1 MVYEPTIDQS
11 RRNQLIDKGYCVFP
25 RLLDVGL
32 LQRVQRVSRRLLD
45 GNSAEEKRRRGHQ
58 GNVISLAYQDPVF
71 SELIALP
78 AALEALAALGFARPR
93 YFGGAIIA
101 KEAGSP
107 PLYWH
112 QDWTY
117 WGEPES
123 ADPIPHQVF
132 LMWYLTDTSRPNG
145 CLRVVPGS
153 HRMRLDAHDR
163 IGTHDDGIRNQN
175 PETSAGYQPLPG
187 EVDVPVTAGDL
198 VIGDARVLH
207 AAHAKHHRPAAHGHH
222 LVVRAALRR
231 TQRESSGRLP
241 EPGQV
246 DAGLGRGRGKRNDG
260 SCAGGLPRRRAA
272 RSPDIRYQRL
282 PAATV
287 IMLRIFRRR
296 GP

>member
-1 MVYEPTIDQS
+1 MDSESTIDQS
-11 RRNQLIDKGYCVFP
+11 RRDQLIDNGYCVFP
-25 RLLDVGL
+25 QLLETDL
-32 LQRVQRVSRRLLD
+32 LQRVRRVSRQLLD
-45 GNSAEEKRRRGHQ
+45 ENSAEEKRKRGHQ

-123 ADPIPHQVF
+123 ADPVPHQVF

-153 HRMRLDAHDR
+153 HRMRLEAHDR

-187 EVDVPVTAGDL
+187 EVDVAVTAGDV

-207 AAHAKHHRPAAHGHH
+207 AAHANTTDQ
-222 LVVRAALRR
+222 RR
-231 TQRESSGRLP
+231 TVITLWYVPRYDELSEKVQAGYQSQVRSMPDSVEEEERELLAP
-241 EPGQV
+241 VLV
-246 DAGLGRGRGKRNDG
+246 DYRGAAQPARQTYEISDY
-260 SCAGGLPRRRAA
+260 LPR
-272 RSPDIRYQRL
+272 P
-282 PAATV
+282 
-287 IMLRIFRRR
+287 
-296 GP
+296 

>member
-1 MVYEPTIDQS
+1 MDFEPTIDQS
-11 RRNQLIDKGYCVFP
+11 RRDQLIDGGYCVFP
-25 RLLDVGL
+25 RLLETNL
-32 LQRVQRVSRRLLD
+32 LQRVRQVSQRLLD
-45 GNSAEEKRRRGHQ
+45 GNSGEEKRKRGHQ
-58 GNVISLAYQDPVF
+58 GNVITLAYQDPVF

-153 HRMRLDAHDR
+153 HRMWLDAHDR

-187 EVDVPVTAGDL
+187 EVDVAVTAGDL

-207 AAHAKHHRPAAHGHH
+207 AAHANTTDQRRTVITLWYVPRYDELSEK
-222 LVVRAALRR
+222 VRAGY
-231 TQRESSGRLP
+231 QS
-241 EPGQV
+241 QV
-246 DAGLGRGRGKRNDG
+246 RSMPDSVEEKEKELLADVLVDYRGAAQPARQTYEISDY
-260 SCAGGLPRRRAA
+260 LPR
-272 RSPDIRYQRL
+272 L
-282 PAATV
+282 
-287 IMLRIFRRR
+287 
-296 GP
+296 

>member
-1 MVYEPTIDQS
+1 MNSEPTIDQS
-11 RRNQLIDKGYCVFP
+11 RRDQLIDKGYCVVP
-25 RLLDVGL
+25 RVLDTEL
-32 LQRVQRVSRRLLD
+32 LQRVRRVSQRLLD
-45 GNSAEEKRRRGHQ
+45 ENSAEEKRKRGHQ
-58 GNVISLAYQDPVF
+58 GNVVSLAYQDPVF

-78 AALEALAALGFARPR
+78 AALDALAALGFARPR

-132 LMWYLTDTSRPNG
+132 LMWYLTDTNRPNG

-163 IGTHDDGIRNQN
+163 IGTHDDGIRDQN
-175 PETSAGYQPLPG
+175 PETSVGYQPLPG
-187 EVDVPVTAGDL
+187 EVDVAVAAGDL

-207 AAHAKHHRPAAHGHH
+207 AAHANTTDQ
-222 LVVRAALRR
+222 RR
-231 TQRESSGRLP
+231 TVITLWYVPRYDELSERVQAGYHSQVRSMPDSVADVERELLAP
-241 EPGQV
+241 VLV
-246 DAGLGRGRGKRNDG
+246 DYRGAAQPARQTYEISDY
-260 SCAGGLPRRRAA
+260 LPRR
-272 RSPDIRYQRL
+272 
-282 PAATV
+282 
-287 IMLRIFRRR
+287 
-296 GP
+296 

>member
-1 MVYEPTIDQS
+1 MNSGPAIDRS
-11 RRNQLIDKGYCVFP
+11 RRDQLIDKGYCVVP
-25 RLLDVGL
+25 RLLDTEL
-32 LQRVQRVSRRLLD
+32 LQRVRRASQRLLD
-45 GNSAEEKRRRGHQ
+45 ENSAEEKRKRGHQ
-58 GNVISLAYQDPVF
+58 GNVVSLAYQDPVF

-78 AALEALAALGFARPR
+78 AALNALAALDFARPR

-163 IGTHDDGIRNQN
+163 IGTHDDGIRDQN
-175 PETSAGYQPLPG
+175 PDTSAGYQPLPG
-187 EVDVPVTAGDL
+187 EVDVAVTAGDL

-207 AAHAKHHRPAAHGHH
+207 AAHANTTDQ
-222 LVVRAALRR
+222 RR
-231 TQRESSGRLP
+231 TVITLWYVPRYDELSEAVQAGYQSQVRSLP
-241 EPGQV
+241 DSVADEEKELLAPVLV
-246 DAGLGRGRGKRNDG
+246 DYRGAAQPARQTYEISDY
-260 SCAGGLPRRRAA
+260 LPRR
-272 RSPDIRYQRL
+272 
-282 PAATV
+282 
-287 IMLRIFRRR
+287 
-296 GP
+296 

>member
-1 MVYEPTIDQS
+1 MTDKSREVPTINSEPTIDQS
-11 RRNQLIDKGYCVFP
+11 RRDQLIDKGYCVVP
-25 RLLDVGL
+25 RLLDIDL
-32 LQRVQRVSRRLLD
+32 LLRVRRVSQRLLD
-45 GNSAEEKRRRGHQ
+45 ENSAEEKRRRGHQ
-58 GNVISLAYQDPVF
+58 GNVVSLAYQDPVF

-78 AALEALAALGFARPR
+78 AALEALAALGFTRPR

-132 LMWYLTDTSRPNG
+132 LMWYLTDTCRPNG

-153 HRMRLDAHDR
+153 HRTRLDAHDR
-163 IGTHDDGIRNQN
+163 IGTHDDGIRDQN

-187 EVDVPVTAGDL
+187 EVDVAVTAGDL

-207 AAHAKHHRPAAHGHH
+207 AAHANTTDQ
-222 LVVRAALRR
+222 RR
-231 TQRESSGRLP
+231 TVITLWYVPRYDELSEKLRAVTRAKSGRCP
-241 EPGQV
+241 T
-246 DAGLGRGRGKRNDG
+246 RSTKRKEN
-260 SCAGGLPRRRAA
+260 C
-272 RSPDIRYQRL
+272 
-282 PAATV
+282 
-287 IMLRIFRRR
+287 
-296 GP
+296 

>member
-1 MVYEPTIDQS
+1 MNSEPTVDQS
-11 RRNQLIDKGYCVFP
+11 RRDQLIDKGYCVVP
-25 RLLDVGL
+25 RVLDTDL
-32 LQRVQRVSRRLLD
+32 LQRVRRVSQRLLD
-45 GNSAEEKRRRGHQ
+45 KNSAEEKRRRGHQ
-58 GNVISLAYQDPVF
+58 GNVVSLAYQDPVF

-78 AALEALAALGFARPR
+78 AALAALAALGFNRPR
-93 YFGGAIIA
+93 YFGGAAIA

-163 IGTHDDGIRNQN
+163 IGTHDDGVRNQN

-187 EVDVPVTAGDL
+187 EVDVAVTAGDL
-198 VIGDARVLH
+198 VIGDARLLH
-207 AAHAKHHRPAAHGHH
+207 AAHGNTTDQRRTVITLWYVPRYDELSEQVRAGYQSQLRPMPDTVAEAERELLAPVLVDYRGAARPA
-222 LVVRAALRR
+222 RQ
-231 TQRESSGRLP
+231 TYEIS
-241 EPGQV
+241 
-246 DAGLGRGRGKRNDG
+246 DY
-260 SCAGGLPRRRAA
+260 LPRR
-272 RSPDIRYQRL
+272 
-282 PAATV
+282 
-287 IMLRIFRRR
+287 
-296 GP
+296 

>member
-1 MVYEPTIDQS
+1 MNSEPTTEQS
-11 RRNQLIDKGYCVFP
+11 RLDQLIDKGYCVVP
-25 RLLDVGL
+25 RLLDTEL
-32 LQRVQRVSRRLLD
+32 LQRVRRVSQRLLD
-45 GNSAEEKRRRGHQ
+45 ENSAEEKRKRGHQ
-58 GNVISLAYQDPVF
+58 GNVVSLAYQDPVF

-78 AALEALAALGFARPR
+78 AALGALAALGFARPR

-163 IGTHDDGIRNQN
+163 IGTHDDGIRDQN

-187 EVDVPVTAGDL
+187 EVDVAVKAGDL

-207 AAHAKHHRPAAHGHH
+207 AAHANTTDQ
-222 LVVRAALRR
+222 RR
-231 TQRESSGRLP
+231 TVITLWYVPRYDELSETVQAGYQSQVRSMPDSLAEEERELLAP
-241 EPGQV
+241 VLV
-246 DAGLGRGRGKRNDG
+246 DYRGAAKPARQTYEISDY
-260 SCAGGLPRRRAA
+260 LPR
-272 RSPDIRYQRL
+272 Q
-282 PAATV
+282 
-287 IMLRIFRRR
+287 
-296 GP
+296 

>member
-1 MVYEPTIDQS
+1 MDSESTIDQS
-11 RRNQLIDKGYCVFP
+11 RRDQLIDNGYCVFP
-25 RLLDVGL
+25 QLLETDL
-32 LQRVQRVSRRLLD
+32 LQRVRRVSRQLLD
-45 GNSAEEKRRRGHQ
+45 ENSAEEKRKRGHQ

-123 ADPIPHQVF
+123 ADPVPHQVF

-153 HRMRLDAHDR
+153 HRMRLEAHDR
-163 IGTHDDGIRNQN
+163 IGTHDDGIRNQD

-187 EVDVPVTAGDL
+187 EVDVAVTAGDV

-207 AAHAKHHRPAAHGHH
+207 AAHANTTDQ
-222 LVVRAALRR
+222 RR
-231 TQRESSGRLP
+231 TVITLWYVPRYDELSEKVQAGYQSQVRSMPDSVEEEERELLAP
-241 EPGQV
+241 VLV
-246 DAGLGRGRGKRNDG
+246 DYRGAAQPARQTYEISDY
-260 SCAGGLPRRRAA
+260 LPR
-272 RSPDIRYQRL
+272 
-282 PAATV
+282 T
-287 IMLRIFRRR
+287 
-296 GP
+296 

>member
-1 MVYEPTIDQS
+1 MNSGPKIDQP
-11 RRNQLIDKGYCVFP
+11 RRDQLIDKGYCVIP
-25 RLLDVGL
+25 QVLDTGL
-32 LQRVQRVSRRLLD
+32 LQRVRRVSKRLLD
-45 GNSAEEKRRRGHQ
+45 ENSAEEKRRRGHQ
-58 GNVISLAYQDPVF
+58 GNVVSLAYQDPVF
-71 SELIALP
+71 SELIAMP
-78 AALEALAALGFARPR
+78 AALKALAALGFARPR

-163 IGTHDDGIRNQN
+163 VGTHDDGIRDQN

-187 EVDVPVTAGDL
+187 EVDVAVTAGDL

-207 AAHAKHHRPAAHGHH
+207 AAHGNTTGQRRTVITLWYVPRYDE
-222 LVVRAALRR
+222 LSEQVRAGYQRQLRPMPDSVAEEE
-231 TQRESSGRLP
+231 RELLAP
-241 EPGQV
+241 VLV
-246 DAGLGRGRGKRNDG
+246 DYRGAAQPARQTYEISDH
-260 SCAGGLPRRRAA
+260 LPRR
-272 RSPDIRYQRL
+272 
-282 PAATV
+282 
-287 IMLRIFRRR
+287 
-296 GP
+296 

>member
-1 MVYEPTIDQS
+1 MTCKSREAPDIDSEPTIDQS
-11 RRNQLIDKGYCVFP
+11 RRGQLIDKGYCVFP
-25 RLLDVGL
+25 RLLDVGF
-32 LQRVQRVSRRLLD
+32 LQRVRRVSHRFLD
-45 GNSAEEKRRRGHQ
+45 ENSAEEKRKRGHQ

-78 AALEALAALGFARPR
+78 AALAALAALGFARPR

-132 LMWYLTDTSRPNG
+132 LMWYLSDTSRPNG

-175 PETSAGYQPLPG
+175 PKTSAGYQPLPG
-187 EVDVPVTAGDL
+187 EVDVAVTAGDL

-207 AAHAKHHRPAAHGHH
+207 AAHANTTDQ
-222 LVVRAALRR
+222 RR
-231 TQRESSGRLP
+231 TVITLWYVPRYDELSEQVQAGYQSQLRPMPDSVIEEERELLAP
-241 EPGQV
+241 LLV
-246 DAGLGRGRGKRNDG
+246 NYRGAAQPARQTYDV
-260 SCAGGLPRRRAA
+260 SDYLPR
-272 RSPDIRYQRL
+272 L
-282 PAATV
+282 
-287 IMLRIFRRR
+287 
-296 GP
+296 

>member
-1 MVYEPTIDQS
+1 MDSESTIDQS
-11 RRNQLIDKGYCVFP
+11 RRDQLIDNGYCVFP
-25 RLLDVGL
+25 QLLETDL
-32 LQRVQRVSRRLLD
+32 LQRVRRVSRQLLD
-45 GNSAEEKRRRGHQ
+45 ENSAEEKRKRGHQ

-123 ADPIPHQVF
+123 ADPVPHQVF

-153 HRMRLDAHDR
+153 HRMRLEAHDR
-163 IGTHDDGIRNQN
+163 IGTHDDGIRNQD

-187 EVDVPVTAGDL
+187 EVDVAVTAGDV

-207 AAHAKHHRPAAHGHH
+207 AAHANTTDQ
-222 LVVRAALRR
+222 RR
-231 TQRESSGRLP
+231 TVITLWYVPRYDELSEKVQAGYQSQVRSMPDSVEEEERELLAP
-241 EPGQV
+241 VLV
-246 DAGLGRGRGKRNDG
+246 DYRGAAQPARQTYEISDY
-260 SCAGGLPRRRAA
+260 LPR
-272 RSPDIRYQRL
+272 P
-282 PAATV
+282 
-287 IMLRIFRRR
+287 
-296 GP
+296 

>member
-1 MVYEPTIDQS
+1 MDSEPTIDQS
-11 RRNQLIDKGYCVFP
+11 RRNQLIDDGYCVFP
-25 RLLDVGL
+25 RLLEPDL
-32 LQRVQRVSRRLLD
+32 LQRVRRVSQRLLD
-45 GNSAEEKRRRGHQ
+45 ENSAEEKRKRGHQ
-58 GNVISLAYQDPVF
+58 GNVITLAYQDPVF

-93 YFGGAIIA
+93 YFGGAVIA

-153 HRMRLDAHDR
+153 HRMWLDAHDR

-187 EVDVPVTAGDL
+187 EVDVAVTAGDL

-207 AAHAKHHRPAAHGHH
+207 AAHANTTDQ
-222 LVVRAALRR
+222 RR
-231 TQRESSGRLP
+231 TVITLWYVPRFDELSERVQAGYQSQVRSIPDSVEEEERELLTP
-241 EPGQV
+241 V
-246 DAGLGRGRGKRNDG
+246 LVNYRGAAQPARQTYEISDY
-260 SCAGGLPRRRAA
+260 LPR
-272 RSPDIRYQRL
+272 P
-282 PAATV
+282 
-287 IMLRIFRRR
+287 
-296 GP
+296 